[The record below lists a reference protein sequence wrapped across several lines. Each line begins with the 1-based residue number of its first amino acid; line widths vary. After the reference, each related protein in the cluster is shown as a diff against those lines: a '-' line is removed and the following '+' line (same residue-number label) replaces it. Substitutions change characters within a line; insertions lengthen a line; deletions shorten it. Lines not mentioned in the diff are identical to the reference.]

1 MPGRRLTVI
10 DEGRPIELEAT
21 VSGDAIRVSPQA
33 LAAGLGWELKPQG
46 LCRGAVCVPVRDRSA
61 LLGSEGVDLATLARL
76 LERPLAVDVA
86 EGVAVLGSAASDR
99 AARLASLQ
107 APDFT
112 LPDLSGTHH
121 SLSEQRGRK
130 KLLIAWASW

>member
-1 MPGRRLTVI
+1 MPTRPVTVI
-10 DEGRPIELEAT
+10 DEGHTVELEAT
-21 VSGDAIRVSPQA
+21 VSGDAILLAPRA
-33 LAAGLGWELKPQG
+33 LAAGLGWELKPEG
-46 LCRGAVCVPVRDRSA
+46 LCRGEVCVPVRDRSA
-61 LLGSEGVDLATLARL
+61 LLGPEGVDLAALARL
-76 LERPLAVDVA
+76 LDRPLAVDGR

-99 AARLASLQ
+99 AARLTSLQ

-112 LPDLSGTHH
+112 LPYLSGALH